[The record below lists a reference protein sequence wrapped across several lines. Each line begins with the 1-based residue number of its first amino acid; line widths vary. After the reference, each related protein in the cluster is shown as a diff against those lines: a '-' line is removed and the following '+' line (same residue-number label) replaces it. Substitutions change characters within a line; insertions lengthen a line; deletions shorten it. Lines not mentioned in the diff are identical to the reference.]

1 MDLLFTRNQEDTIFR
16 AVSLCLISAVAEG
29 RLIKRELSV
38 ENIKELLI
46 KFNIEKDVTLN
57 EEKYLM
63 DEETTKEENEKFIWK
78 YECVY
83 LLLWALWYIENLEEP
98 KDICDTGKVTAIIL
112 GNWVDNFVKNANL
125 RSIEE
130 IVWTYEKYLGYLNDD
145 SLNLDVTKERLYTL
159 SRLVAKDNLSWDKI
173 ETII

>member
-38 ENIKELLI
+38 ENIKELLK
-46 KFNIEKDVTLN
+46 KFNIEKDITIN

-63 DEETTKEENEKFIWK
+63 NENASKGENEKFIWK
-78 YECVY
+78 YESVY
-83 LLLWALWYIENLEEP
+83 LLLWALWYIEELEEP
-98 KDICDTGKVTAIIL
+98 KDICDTGKVTGLIL
-112 GNWVDNFVKNANL
+112 WNWVDKFVENANL

-130 IVWTYEKYLGYLNDD
+130 IVWTYEKYLGYINDE
-145 SLNLDVTKERLYTL
+145 SLNLDVAKERLYTL
-159 SRLVAKDNLSWDKI
+159 TRLVAKDNLSWDQI
-173 ETII
+173 ETIF

>member
-1 MDLLFTRNQEDTIFR
+1 MN
-16 AVSLCLISAVAEG
+16 
-29 RLIKRELSV
+29 
-38 ENIKELLI
+38 
-46 KFNIEKDVTLN
+46 
-57 EEKYLM
+57 
-63 DEETTKEENEKFIWK
+63 EETTKEENEKFIWK

-98 KDICDTGKVTAIIL
+98 KDICDTGKVTAMIL

-159 SRLVAKDNLSWDKI
+159 SRLVAKDNLSWDQI